1 VKEKQV
7 GHLKA
12 VIALQDK
19 LKGNQH
25 RVNYYYFKIG
35 QEIVCCSLFNL
46 KYFFPQMINTKDKI
60 EELSKQYKAQSESKG
75 NRDITQEFVLRSKL
89 RDLNNECR
97 VCFHNYNSGHCL

>member
-25 RVNYYYFKIG
+25 RVNYHLMTTEQI
-35 QEIVCCSLFNL
+35 INL
-46 KYFFPQMINTKDKI
+46 
-60 EELSKQYKAQSESKG
+60 
-75 NRDITQEFVLRSKL
+75 DIFYR
-89 RDLNNECR
+89 
-97 VCFHNYNSGHCL
+97 